1 MFKNNWIRSRVSQE
15 TSFSRASLSPS
26 LSERNTVLAGFTA
39 QRRGAVDMVCT
50 SSYASAGKF
59 SFCHHD
65 IGIAPSEEQGGA
77 HQHRD
82 YGALF
87 LDMENI
93 YVPPIQTS
101 SSPKEF
107 LSRESGELGKL
118 WKLRRLIRMGAR
130 PVLPIAPPKRS
141 VSRLM
146 SAPSRSIPVLVSA
159 SI

>member
-1 MFKNNWIRSRVSQE
+1 
-15 TSFSRASLSPS
+15 
-26 LSERNTVLAGFTA
+26 
-39 QRRGAVDMVCT
+39 MVCT

-130 PVLPIAPPKRS
+130 PVLPIAPPKRFRVKTDERPFTEYS
-141 VSRLM
+141 SLGKRVNMRLNKN
-146 SAPSRSIPVLVSA
+146 
-159 SI
+159 